1 MTPVFIDTG
10 YLVAL
15 VSPNDTLHTQA
26 ISWATRV
33 ANRKLMTTYFV
44 LNELLNGAATRGQFT
59 RQLAIQAIEEFQSS
73 SRVEIVLPD
82 LSLLDS
88 ALKLY
93 RDRPDSA
100 WSHTDCISFCVMGDR
115 QIREALAHDRHFE
128 QAGFVALLRQVN

>member
-1 MTPVFIDTG
+1 MNLLFIDTG

-15 VSPNDTLHTQA
+15 ISPNDALHGQA
-26 ISWATRV
+26 IAWATKT
-33 ANRKLMTTYFV
+33 ANHKLITTHFV
-44 LNELLNGAATRGQFT
+44 LNELLNGAAKRGQFT
-59 RQLAIQAIEEFQSS
+59 RQLALQTIETLQNS
-73 SRVEIVLPD
+73 SRVEIVLPE
-82 LSLLDS
+82 LRLLDR

-128 QAGFVALLRQVN
+128 QAGFVALLRQTN